1 MNKLTKLGV
10 SALCGSLAA
19 VSAANA
25 GELTV
30 KGGATATYTSLEA
43 ATTGNPIGLS
53 SGMTFTGSGE
63 LDNGSTFA
71 LTLTHTDQSAYSGGN
86 IAITT
91 PSMGK
96 FVIGQSGGGVDRFD
110 DMMPT
115 AWEETNGTGLAT
127 GLATVAGVGAAT
139 NIEWSAPADM
149 LGDGTS
155 LHVAYSPTA
164 TGGAINDKAV
174 GGDSGVTGSGWDIA
188 ASSTGFMDGLN
199 VFGGYSVQEQYK
211 TAGTGGAD
219 GDRTQKVL
227 GATYAVGSVTV
238 GYQWSRDNTQ
248 AVVGTSHYDNNAYGI
263 SFAVNDDLS
272 ISYGVHKS
280 DKVTM
285 AGTSTELDGDSIQL
299 AYSMGGASIKIAET
313 SVSDG
318 KYNTANDLDATTLAL
333 TLAF

>member
-1 MNKLTKLGV
+1 MNKLTKIGV

-43 ATTGNPIGLS
+43 QTTGNPIGLS

-96 FVIGQSGGGVDRFD
+96 FVIGQSGGGIDRYD

-127 GLATVAGVGAAT
+127 GLDTVAGVGAAT

-149 LGDGTS
+149 LGDGIS
-155 LHVAYSPTA
+155 LHIAYSPTA

-174 GGDSGVTGSGWDIA
+174 GGDSGATGSGWDIA
-188 ASSTGFMDGLN
+188 VSHNSLIEGLN
-199 VFGGYSVQEQYK
+199 VFAGHSTQEQAK
-211 TAGTGGAD
+211 EKND
-219 GDRTQKVL
+219 SDRQEKVI
-227 GATYAVGSVTV
+227 GATYAAGGFTI
-238 GYQWSRDNTQ
+238 GYQWSKESLNPTTGA
-248 AVVGTSHYDNNAYGI
+248 AVSYYENDAFGI
-263 SFAVNDDLS
+263 LFAVNDDLS
-272 ISYGVHKS
+272 ISYGKHKS
-280 DKVTM
+280 DKVTN
-285 AGTSTELDGDSIQL
+285 AATSTELDGDSLQI

-318 KYNTANDLDATTLAL
+318 KYNTANDLDATTVAL

>member
-1 MNKLTKLGV
+1 MNKLTKIGV

-43 ATTGNPIGLS
+43 QTTGNPIGLS

-96 FVIGQSGGGVDRFD
+96 FVIGQSGGGIDRYD

-127 GLATVAGVGAAT
+127 GLDTVAGVGAAT

-149 LGDGTS
+149 LGDGIS
-155 LHVAYSPTA
+155 LHIAYSPTA

-174 GGDSGVTGSGWDIA
+174 GGDSGATGSGWDIA
-188 ASSTGFMDGLN
+188 VSHNSLIEGLN
-199 VFGGYSVQEQYK
+199 VFAGHSTQEQAK
-211 TAGTGGAD
+211 EKND
-219 GDRTQKVL
+219 SDRQEKVI
-227 GATYAVGSVTV
+227 GATYAAGGFTI
-238 GYQWSRDNTQ
+238 GYQWSKESLNPTTGA
-248 AVVGTSHYDNNAYGI
+248 AVSYYENDAFGI

-272 ISYGVHKS
+272 ISYGKHKS
-280 DKVTM
+280 DKVTN
-285 AGTSTELDGDSIQL
+285 AATSTELDGDSLQI

-318 KYNTANDLDATTLAL
+318 KYNTANDLDATTVAL

>member
-1 MNKLTKLGV
+1 MDKLTKIGV

-30 KGGATATYTSLEA
+30 KGGATATWTSLESQ
-43 ATTGNPIGLS
+43 TTGNPIGLS

-63 LDNGSTFA
+63 LDNGTTFA
-71 LTLTHTDQSAYSGGN
+71 LTLTNTDQSAYSGGN

-96 FVIGQSGGGVDRFD
+96 FTIGQSGGGVDRYD

-127 GLATVAGVGAAT
+127 GLATVAGGGAAT
-139 NIEWSAPADM
+139 NVEWASPADM
-149 LGDGTS
+149 LGDGLS
-155 LHVAYSPTA
+155 LFVAVTPTP

-174 GGDSGVTGSGWDIA
+174 GGDATGKGAGYDIA
-188 ASSTGFMDGLN
+188 FSHTGLADGLN
-199 VFGGYSVQEQYK
+199 IFGGYSTLEQS
-211 TAGTGGAD
+211 AGYG
-219 GDRTQKVL
+219 GDRTGKVL
-227 GATYAVGSVTV
+227 GATYVVGSVTL
-238 GYQWSRDNTQ
+238 GYQRSI
-248 AVVGTSHYDNNAYGI
+248 DNNIGLASGSVSYYENDAYGI

-280 DKVTM
+280 DKVLN
-285 AGTSTELDGDSIQL
+285 ANASSTELDGDSIQI
-299 AYSMGGASIKIAET
+299 AYSMGGMSLKLAET
-313 SVSDG
+313 SVKNG
-318 KYNTANDLDATTLAL
+318 KYNTANDLDATTLAM

>member
-1 MNKLTKLGV
+1 MNKLTKMGV

-25 GELTV
+25 GEMTV

-43 ATTGNPIGLS
+43 QTTGNPIGLS

-96 FVIGQSGGGVDRFD
+96 FVIGQSGGGVDRYD

-127 GLATVAGVGAAT
+127 GLDTVAGVGAAT

-149 LGDGTS
+149 LGEGIS

-174 GGDSGVTGSGWDIA
+174 GGDSGATGAGWDIA
-188 ASSTGFMDGLN
+188 VSHNSLIDGLN
-199 VFGGYSVQEQYK
+199 VFAGRSTQEQAK
-211 TAGTGGAD
+211 EKND
-219 GDRTQKVL
+219 SDRLEKVI
-227 GATYAVGSVTV
+227 GATYAAGGFTI
-238 GYQWSRDNTQ
+238 GYQWSKESLNPNT
-248 AVVGTSHYDNNAYGI
+248 AASVSYYENDAFGI

-272 ISYGVHKS
+272 ISYGKHKS
-280 DKVTM
+280 DKVTN
-285 AGTSTELDGDSIQL
+285 AATSTELDGDSIQI

-318 KYNTANDLDATTLAL
+318 KYNTANDLDATTVAL